1 MAKSA
6 SKARKRARP
15 QKRKKTRQQKNK
27 KKQKKKPASPRK
39 RPSGR
44 PRRASAPSTP
54 RTNEA
59 EHLALARIVQRG
71 LLPPPSFEL
80 PGFEL
85 AMRNLHCEQLGG
97 DFCDY
102 FALKNNT
109 LGLYLGDVQGKG
121 LGAALHALLVSGV
134 LRGMHKSGQ
143 SPADIVCLLNQRV
156 TFRNLPERFS
166 CIVYAVIGLDDRRLT
181 FASAGLPFPL
191 LLRDGKV
198 RRLELTGRPVGMFE
212 VSHYDELTVGLE
224 PGDTLLF
231 HSDGVAESL
240 TPLQHDVPDGQAK
253 LERRFALCA
262 GKSAAE
268 IADTL
273 ITSLE
278 GNGKRKRP
286 LRDDATFIVIRA
298 L

>member
-6 SKARKRARP
+6 SKARKRSRP
-15 QKRKKTRQQKNK
+15 RKRKKTRKRSK
-27 KKQKKKPASPRK
+27 KKATASRK
-39 RPSGR
+39 QRPSRSGR

-54 RTNEA
+54 STSAA

-102 FALKNNT
+102 FALKNNA

-121 LGAALHALLVSGV
+121 VGAALHALLVSGV

-143 SPADIVCLLNQRV
+143 SPADVVCLLNQRV
-156 TFRNLPERFS
+156 TLRNLPERFS
-166 CIVYAVIGLDDRRLT
+166 CIVYAVIGLDDSRLT
-181 FASAGLPFPL
+181 FASAGVPFPL

-212 VSHYDELTVGLE
+212 VSHYDEMTVVLE

-240 TPLQHDVPDGQAK
+240 TPPRHDVPDGQAR
-253 LERRFALCA
+253 LERRFARCA

-278 GNGKRKRP
+278 GNGKRKRSI
-286 LRDDATFIVIRA
+286 RDVSTFIVVLA
-298 L
+298 V